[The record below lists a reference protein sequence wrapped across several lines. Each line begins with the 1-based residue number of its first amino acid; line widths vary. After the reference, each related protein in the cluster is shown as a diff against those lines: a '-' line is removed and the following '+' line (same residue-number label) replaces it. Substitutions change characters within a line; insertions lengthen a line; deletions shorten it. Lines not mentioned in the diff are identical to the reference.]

1 VVELHDALAL
11 PEGIWTGRRRA
22 GVAVDN
28 GHRTAATRERDR
40 GEQAGRT
47 RADDDGSH
55 THSKL
60 R

>member
-1 VVELHDALAL
+1 VRVVKLHDAPAR
-11 PEGIWTGRRRA
+11 PDGIWTGRRRA

-28 GHRTAATRERDR
+28 GHLAAATRERDR

-55 THSKL
+55 ICSN
-60 R
+60 